1 MPFRIT
7 RTPCPGAGLRK
18 EVEPLSE
25 RTVTVASSSGLHA
38 RPAAMFVKAA
48 AAQPV
53 QVKLRVGD
61 GPAADARSILAVLA
75 LRVEHGTTVTLIA
88 PDGVDDGAAAQ
99 QALDTL
105 ANLLARDL
113 DAEPVDG

>member
-1 MPFRIT
+1 M
-7 RTPCPGAGLRK
+7 
-18 EVEPLSE
+18 SE

-38 RPAAMFVKAA
+38 RPAALFVKAA

-53 QVKLRVGD
+53 PVKLRVGD
-61 GPAADARSILAVLA
+61 GPPADARSILAVLA
-75 LRVEHGTTVTLIA
+75 LRVGHGTTVTLIA
-88 PDGVDDGAAAQ
+88 PDEGADGAAAE

-105 ANLLARDL
+105 AELLARDL